1 MWSRVWKHSTAV
13 ATGLLLSAVRAVYI
27 NRQRRALAANVGSD
41 TLTAVDVAE
50 HRLTCEAV
58 TDNCCK
64 RNMSVF
70 STTCYGCKRQYY
82 RVHAQI
88 LHFWTENPNTLVTA
102 CNLQFAIG
110 ALKLKPNQNLMQHS
124 TKCFNIHPAQPPLNY
139 AQIHFSEEMKKR
151 NQEATCSS
159 NISPGKWPSKQ
170 CL

>member
-1 MWSRVWKHSTAV
+1 MLIPVHCCLAILRPDSLLAV
-13 ATGLLLSAVRAVYI
+13 PAAQYVKQGLKTFDRSSEGLLLSAVRAVYI
-27 NRQRRALAANVGSD
+27 NRERRALAANVGSD

-102 CNLQFAIG
+102 CNLQVAIG
-110 ALKLKPNQNLMQHS
+110 ALNSTQTKP
-124 TKCFNIHPAQPPLNY
+124 KFNAAFH
-139 AQIHFSEEMKKR
+139 
-151 NQEATCSS
+151 
-159 NISPGKWPSKQ
+159 
-170 CL
+170 